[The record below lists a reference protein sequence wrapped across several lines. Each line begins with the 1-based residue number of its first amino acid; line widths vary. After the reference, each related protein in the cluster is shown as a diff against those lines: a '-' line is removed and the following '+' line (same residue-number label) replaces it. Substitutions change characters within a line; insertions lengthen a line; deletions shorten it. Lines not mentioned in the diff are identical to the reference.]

1 MRGSS
6 YGWVIVG
13 VGMVVTCIGFGSMFS
28 LAVFLNPITEATGWS
43 RSGTSA
49 AATLNFLCMG
59 VASFGWGA
67 LSDRYGAR
75 NVVLLGGVLLAIG
88 LALASQ
94 TTSLLAFQV
103 LFGMLVG
110 VAAGAFFAPLTA
122 LAMAWI
128 EHRRN
133 LAAAL
138 VSAGMG
144 MGSMTVAPLARWII
158 TNHDWRLAMLVL
170 AVVVAAVILPA
181 ALLLRPA
188 PVVSGAGNAAGAA
201 SDDPGMTVAQAL
213 RTPQFAIIAL
223 TFFACCAT
231 HSGPIF
237 HMVSYAMSCGVSAMA
252 ATTVLSAAG
261 LAGLGGRIGGGLIA
275 DRIGAKPTIVIGL
288 ALQAV
293 AVSLYLAVT
302 ELPAFYALSLLFG
315 LAYGSV
321 MPLYAVLVRTYFGA
335 RIMGTV
341 FGAVSMISALGMA
354 LGPLAGGWVFDT
366 FAGYRWLYIGSLIF
380 GVCAV
385 GIALTF
391 KPPAA
396 SAPRL
401 GRPVPQAS

>member
-1 MRGSS
+1 MKVS

-13 VGMVVTCIGFGSMFS
+13 VGMVVSCIGFGAMFS

-75 NVVLLGGVLLAIG
+75 TVVLLGGTLLAIG

-110 VAAGAFFAPLTA
+110 AAAGAFFAPMTA

-181 ALLLRPA
+181 AFLLRPA
-188 PVVSGAGNAAGAA
+188 PSAPGVNGASGAA

-252 ATTVLSAAG
+252 ATTVLSTAG
-261 LAGLGGRIGGGLIA
+261 LAGLAGRLGGGLIA

-293 AVSLYLAVT
+293 AVSLYLVVS
-302 ELPAFYALSLLFG
+302 ELGAFYALSLLFG
-315 LAYGSV
+315 IAYGSV

-341 FGAVSMISALGMA
+341 FGAVSMISAMGMA
-354 LGPLAGGWVFDT
+354 LGPWAGGWVFDT
-366 FAGYRWLYIGSLIF
+366 FAGYNWLYIGSLIF
-380 GVCAV
+380 GLCAV
-385 GIALTF
+385 AIALTF
-391 KPPAA
+391 KPPATA
-396 SAPRL
+396 AARP
-401 GRPVPQAS
+401 GQPVPQAS